1 MKRNPTAGLDAR
13 RRKPAGNTL
22 GFISEPPIGP
32 DLLVKNE
39 CRAFRLR
46 LGLVH
51 QRIARSVCHWV
62 SPVLMETPRWA
73 RCATAL
79 FQLPP
84 KALRMQSA
92 PTRCALA
99 RRNSI
104 VFSAFRIM
112 FSAKYAAGAACPGAF
127 VSAITLLLDFCSAD
141 RF

>member
-1 MKRNPTAGLDAR
+1 
-13 RRKPAGNTL
+13 
-22 GFISEPPIGP
+22 
-32 DLLVKNE
+32 
-39 CRAFRLR
+39 
-46 LGLVH
+46 
-51 QRIARSVCHWV
+51 
-62 SPVLMETPRWA
+62 METPRWA

-127 VSAITLLLDFCSAD
+127 VSAITLLLDFARRTDFDLGRLSVLNLFVGNAETDVGTKGFPSRHSRKHARKSLLWFFIPCDIGAAMGC
-141 RF
+141 